1 MIQWRNSH
9 VRLSGKCWIYRAV
22 VPFYILVY
30 NLLPRTLILIIFSGI
45 YKLILFS
52 FPSKVWTRSH
62 YRPNMNTLLVI
73 ALSLIAAGKKILQI
87 IFLLQSLCYAYDLY
101 IVIRNNFADFYIL
114 ALARCPA
121 DWDHYNDRCF
131 FLSRD
136 NETFADALVNII
148 S

>member
-1 MIQWRNSH
+1 MI
-9 VRLSGKCWIYRAV
+9 
-22 VPFYILVY
+22 
-30 NLLPRTLILIIFSGI
+30 
-45 YKLILFS
+45 
-52 FPSKVWTRSH
+52 
-62 YRPNMNTLLVI
+62 
-73 ALSLIAAGKKILQI
+73 
-87 IFLLQSLCYAYDLY
+87 
-101 IVIRNNFADFYIL
+101 NFADFYIL